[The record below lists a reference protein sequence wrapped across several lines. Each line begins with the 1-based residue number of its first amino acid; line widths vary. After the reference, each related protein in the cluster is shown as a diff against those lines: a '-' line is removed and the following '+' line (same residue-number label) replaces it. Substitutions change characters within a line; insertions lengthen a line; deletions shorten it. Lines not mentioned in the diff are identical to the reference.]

1 MLGRLIL
8 PRLRI
13 PLGSSIPKGNI
24 GALDIGTGHDKP
36 LLSSPNQL
44 ATSPDGDGGVYQAIL
59 PIIPKLEQNG
69 IEYFHVYC
77 ADNILCRVPD
87 LHMIGCAID
96 KKADCISKV
105 IEKNNPYEKIGLVCI
120 EDEKIKLYDHS
131 KISKGLIGKR
141 YPKFP
146 EKLLLHAGYIGNQF
160 FTLDF
165 LKKAC
170 FEFDSL
176 PSHQVRKRMPF
187 WDPVYGKNI
196 QPTIG
201 VNGIKRKLFIFD
213 SFVHANSSPI
223 AHSELQ
229 VLSRPPNIHPISPER
244 YFDRKQFSAVELN
257 KFYEIGI
264 EAVSQ
269 GKLAVITLAGGQSS
283 RFGVYLPKGIIDV
296 GTGLETEN
304 DSLLFLQAS
313 QISYIQQKA
322 KGKIT
327 WLIMTSKSTDE
338 KIREHL
344 EIILKKTN
352 LDWEQ
357 SIADQIPFRNFISLL
372 ASCNLQINFA
382 DISFHKYGD
391 GGVYQAILPIL
402 PKLEESGIEYFHV
415 YCVDNILC
423 RVPDL
428 HMIGCA
434 IDKKAD
440 CISKVVEKKN
450 PYEKFGL
457 VYTEDGKIRVA
468 DHSKIPNELVGKRD
482 PKFPEKLLLH
492 AGYIGNQFF
501 TLDFLKKACF
511 EFDLALSSR
520 ATTNFMVWQV
530 PREEEFSPLKNP
542 NSAGVDC
549 LSTCI
554 RDFNSVNGD
563 VIREMVKEFCKKE

>member
-213 SFVHANSSPI
+213 SFVHANNRNLTS
-223 AHSELQ
+223 H
-229 VLSRPPNIHPISPER
+229 
-244 YFDRKQFSAVELN
+244 
-257 KFYEIGI
+257 
-264 EAVSQ
+264 
-269 GKLAVITLAGGQSS
+269 LA
-283 RFGVYLPKGIIDV
+283 
-296 GTGLETEN
+296 
-304 DSLLFLQAS
+304 
-313 QISYIQQKA
+313 
-322 KGKIT
+322 
-327 WLIMTSKSTDE
+327 
-338 KIREHL
+338 
-344 EIILKKTN
+344 
-352 LDWEQ
+352 
-357 SIADQIPFRNFISLL
+357 FRNFCTATDANKNTKSSVNAKDHENNVTFTTKELFFRLEDKLDKLDAKLDTSIQSLR
-372 ASCNLQINFA
+372 SEFKK
-382 DISFHKYGD
+382 DIGRVEYILYGIIVAVV
-391 GGVYQAILPIL
+391 GA
-402 PKLEESGIEYFHV
+402 
-415 YCVDNILC
+415 
-423 RVPDL
+423 
-428 HMIGCA
+428 
-434 IDKKAD
+434 
-440 CISKVVEKKN
+440 CIVLVAPSKNGEKK
-450 PYEKFGL
+450 F
-457 VYTEDGKIRVA
+457 ED
-468 DHSKIPNELVGKRD
+468 ELK
-482 PKFPEKLLLH
+482 
-492 AGYIGNQFF
+492 
-501 TLDFLKKACF
+501 
-511 EFDLALSSR
+511 
-520 ATTNFMVWQV
+520 
-530 PREEEFSPLKNP
+530 
-542 NSAGVDC
+542 
-549 LSTCI
+549 
-554 RDFNSVNGD
+554 
-563 VIREMVKEFCKKE
+563 